1 MLYHSQE
8 QALGPVHKQLTEN
21 DVSSQLHPLH
31 PLQNPLPNFLP
42 LNIMLT
48 NISLVLEA
56 CQELNINYEILAPNQ
71 NLIRI
76 QHSGQDYYFVNY
88 ITPFN
93 SAPIVQIFKD
103 KEYTYQLL
111 NTKIKTPK
119 IVGFLSPF
127 CDSKYR
133 EYLTIKKCAQIADE
147 VSKIFPIPVIIKKNR
162 GSAGNNVFLCET
174 HEQIQTAIETVFN
187 VNSKDYDYV
196 CLAQEYIDIRHEY
209 RAVFSNKKLVLLYEK
224 DKSEAKFMGNLSP
237 LHWEG
242 AKAKHIIDSKIISEI
257 ENFVQPVFAK
267 INVNYGGFDIAIDK
281 NGDYWLI
288 EINSSPNYDIFVRDN
303 DRQIVV
309 TMFKDI
315 LESLV
320 VNKKP

>member
-1 MLYHSQE
+1 
-8 QALGPVHKQLTEN
+8 
-21 DVSSQLHPLH
+21 
-31 PLQNPLPNFLP
+31 
-42 LNIMLT
+42 MLT

-56 CQELNINYEILAPNQ
+56 CQQLNITYEILAPNQ

-111 NTKIKTPK
+111 KTTIRTPK
-119 IVGFLSPF
+119 TVGFLSPF
-127 CDSKYR
+127 CDPKYR
-133 EYLTIKKCAQIADE
+133 EYLTIQKCEQIAAE
-147 VSKIFPIPVIIKKNR
+147 VSKTFSLPLTIKRNR

-224 DKSEAKFMGNLSP
+224 DKSGAKFTGNLSP

-242 AKAKHIIDSKIISEI
+242 AKAKHIIDSKIVSEI
-257 ENFVQPVFAK
+257 ESFVQPVFAE
-267 INVNYGGFDIAIDK
+267 ISVNYGGFDIAIDQ

>member
-1 MLYHSQE
+1 
-8 QALGPVHKQLTEN
+8 
-21 DVSSQLHPLH
+21 
-31 PLQNPLPNFLP
+31 
-42 LNIMLT
+42 MLT

-56 CQELNINYEILAPNQ
+56 CQQLNINYEILAPNQ

-76 QHSGQDYYFVNY
+76 QHSGQYYYFVNY

-111 NTKIKTPK
+111 NGKIKTPK
-119 IVGFLSPF
+119 TMGFLSPF
-127 CDSKYR
+127 CESKYR
-133 EYLTIKKCAQIADE
+133 EYLKIQKCQEIATE
-147 VSKIFPIPVIIKKNR
+147 VSKLFSLPLIIKRNR

-174 HEQIQTAIETVFN
+174 PEQIQAAIETVFN
-187 VNSKDYDYV
+187 VNSKDYDYI

-209 RAVFSNKKLVLLYEK
+209 RAVFFNKKLVLLYEK
-224 DKSEAKFMGNLSP
+224 DKSGAKFMGNLSP

-242 AKAKHIIDSKIISEI
+242 ATAKHINDSKIVSEI
-257 ENFVQPVFAK
+257 ESFVQPVFAE
-267 INVNYGGFDIAIDK
+267 INVTYGGFDIAIDQ

-315 LESLV
+315 LETLV
-320 VNKKP
+320 VNKTPYLK

>member
-1 MLYHSQE
+1 
-8 QALGPVHKQLTEN
+8 
-21 DVSSQLHPLH
+21 
-31 PLQNPLPNFLP
+31 
-42 LNIMLT
+42 MLT

-56 CQELNINYEILAPNQ
+56 CQQLNITYEILTSNQ

-76 QHSGQDYYFVNY
+76 QLSGQDYYFVNY
-88 ITPFN
+88 STPFN
-93 SAPIVQIFKD
+93 SAPIVEIFKD
-103 KEYTYQLL
+103 KEYTYKLL
-111 NTKIKTPK
+111 QGNIRTPQT
-119 IVGFLSPF
+119 VGFVSPF
-127 CDSKYR
+127 CDEKYR
-133 EYLTIKKCAQIADE
+133 QYLTLQDCAQIAIE
-147 VSKIFPIPVIIKKNR
+147 VTKIFPMPVIIKKNR

-174 HEQIQTAIETVFN
+174 HEQIQAAIETVFN

-209 RAVFSNKKLVLLYEK
+209 RAVFANKKLVLLYEK
-224 DKSEAKFMGNLSP
+224 DKSDAKFMGNLSP

-242 AKAKHIIDSKIISEI
+242 AKAKYISDSKMISDI
-257 ENFVQPVFAK
+257 ESFVQPVFAE
-267 INVNYGGFDIAIDK
+267 ISVNYGGFDIALDK
-281 NGDYWLI
+281 KGDYWLI

-320 VNKKP
+320 VNKTP

>member
-1 MLYHSQE
+1 
-8 QALGPVHKQLTEN
+8 
-21 DVSSQLHPLH
+21 
-31 PLQNPLPNFLP
+31 
-42 LNIMLT
+42 MLT

-56 CQELNINYEILAPNQ
+56 CQQLNITYEILASNQ

-88 ITPFN
+88 GTPFN
-93 SAPIVQIFKD
+93 SAPIVEIFKD

-119 IVGFLSPF
+119 TIGFLSPF
-127 CDSKYR
+127 CEEKYR
-133 EYLTIKKCAQIADE
+133 QYLTLQDCAQIAIE
-147 VSKIFPIPVIIKKNR
+147 VTKIFPIPVIIKKNR

-174 HEQIQTAIETVFN
+174 HEQIQAAIETVFN

-196 CLAQEYIDIRHEY
+196 CLAQEYIDIRHEF
-209 RAVFSNKKLVLLYEK
+209 RAVFFNKKLILLYKK
-224 DKSEAKFMGNLSP
+224 DKLGAKFTGNLSP

-242 AKAKHIIDSKIISEI
+242 AKAKHIIDSKILSEI
-257 ENFVQPVFAK
+257 ENFVQPVFAE
-267 INVNYGGFDIAIDK
+267 INVTYGGFDIAIDK
-281 NGDYWLI
+281 NDDYWLI

-309 TMFKDI
+309 TMFKGI
-315 LESLV
+315 LETLV
-320 VNKKP
+320 VSKKP